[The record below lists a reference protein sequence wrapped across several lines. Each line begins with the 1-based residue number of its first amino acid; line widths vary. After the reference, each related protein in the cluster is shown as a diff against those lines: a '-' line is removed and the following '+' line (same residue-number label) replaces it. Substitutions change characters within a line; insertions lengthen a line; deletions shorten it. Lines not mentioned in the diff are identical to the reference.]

1 MSRFLPFFSCLG
13 LFLIITNVGN
23 FYNNAVKTV
32 MIDEAAVMARRLCI
46 ISYNIFF
53 VFCFFI
59 DEVTLVFFS
68 LLVVI
73 CVGLLRHKKNLA
85 HHIKAGNIWTQSN
98 RTAALKPTGQI
109 LLDSREEMQKQNC
122 LCLMCLTF
130 YFLFLNVCLWLPRVW
145 RWSTLSS
152 KNSYRCNI
160 LELATCQKLYSRQIG
175 GGVSPK

>member
-1 MSRFLPFFSCLG
+1 MLWPTVAQLSLRSPGELSQNNEQIPPIFTCLG

-23 FYNNAVKTV
+23 VYNNAVKTV
-32 MIDEAAVMARRLCI
+32 MIDGAAEMARRLCI

-53 VFCFFI
+53 YFY
-59 DEVTLVFFS
+59 DEVMLVFFS

-73 CVGLLRHKKNLA
+73 CVGLLRHKRNLA

-98 RTAALKPTGQI
+98 RTAALKPRGQI

-130 YFLFLNVCLWLPRVW
+130 FFLNVYLWPH
-145 RWSTLSS
+145 STLSS
-152 KNSYRCNI
+152 KNS
-160 LELATCQKLYSRQIG
+160 
-175 GGVSPK
+175 